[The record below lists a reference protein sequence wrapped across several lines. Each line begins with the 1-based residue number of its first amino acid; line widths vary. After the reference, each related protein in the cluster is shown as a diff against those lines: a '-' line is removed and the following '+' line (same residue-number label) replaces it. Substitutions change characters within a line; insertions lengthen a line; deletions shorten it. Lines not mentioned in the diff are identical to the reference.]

1 MDERDRRILE
11 VLVDEGDAKLTKIA
25 RKTGLPVTT
34 VYTRI
39 KKLKEEGILR
49 IRGEID
55 LRKLGYGIEFFVV
68 IDINT
73 AVENVNQENVIREI
87 VKIPGVVEAYVI
99 TGSKDII
106 VRGFARN
113 IEELSD
119 IVLKKLRGIRGV
131 ADTETMVVLSRV
143 RADDRKFLVEG
154 R

>member
-1 MDERDRRILE
+1 M
-11 VLVDEGDAKLTKIA
+11 
-25 RKTGLPVTT
+25 
-34 VYTRI
+34 
-39 KKLKEEGILR
+39 
-49 IRGEID
+49 
-55 LRKLGYGIEFFVV
+55 

-143 RADDRKFLVEG
+143 RADDRKFLVEE